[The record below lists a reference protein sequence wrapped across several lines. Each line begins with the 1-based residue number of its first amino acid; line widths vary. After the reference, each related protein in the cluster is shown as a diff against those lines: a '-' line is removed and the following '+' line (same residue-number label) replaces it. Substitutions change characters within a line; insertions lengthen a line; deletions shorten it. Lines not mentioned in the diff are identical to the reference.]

1 MMGCQSSKTKGGNAE
16 STSQVKPDSQLE
28 ADLSSYEAACRQ
40 DSTLQHFDVTLQE
53 HTNSVISTLTVGSGV
68 QSISFNTLQEVTS
81 CLLETNQAVAKI
93 ILECQRDIWN
103 NSELFSLVEEYFEN
117 SKKTLDFC
125 TMLEN
130 CLKRARNDQLII
142 QLAVKYF
149 DEEVGLE
156 VGVDEKKFVKTLEE
170 LRRFKAADKPFPKEF
185 FVLLDLVRKQQESML
200 GKLLVRKRKLDKK
213 LKSLKTW
220 RRVSNVLFVATFVSV
235 LIFSVVAAAVSAP
248 PVVTALASA
257 LTVPIGSVGKWCTSL
272 WKRYEKEVKE
282 QMGLTTTMELFALI
296 TIYDM
301 DDIRVL
307 VTNFEIKIES
317 LLKTADFA
325 LGEED
330 ALKLAMDEIK
340 KKLGEFMEII
350 EKLGQQAD
358 KCSRDIRMARAVILH
373 RMMTHSSTSTTGAMP
388 LDL

>member
-1 MMGCQSSKTKGGNAE
+1 MMGCQSSQTKGGNAE

-40 DSTLQHFDVTLQE
+40 DSTLQHFDATLQE
-53 HTNSVISTLTVGSGV
+53 HTNSVIGTLAVSSGV
-68 QSISFNTLQEVTS
+68 QSISFNTLQE
-81 CLLETNQAVAKI
+81 AVVEV

-130 CLKRARNDQLII
+130 CLKRAQNDQLII

-200 GKLLVRKRKLDKK
+200 GKLLVRKKKLDKK

-248 PVVTALASA
+248 PVVTALASE
-257 LTVPIGSVGKWCTSL
+257 LFL
-272 WKRYEKEVKE
+272 LKEVKE
-282 QMGLTTTMELFALI
+282 QMGLTTTMELFARI

-307 VTNFEIKIES
+307 VTNLEIKIES

-358 KCSRDIRMARAVILH
+358 KCSRDIRMARAVVLH
-373 RMMTHSSTSTTGAMP
+373 RMMTHSSTSTTGDMP

>member
-1 MMGCQSSKTKGGNAE
+1 MKYLIDIFEIRSAE
-16 STSQVKPDSQLE
+16 T
-28 ADLSSYEAACRQ
+28 
-40 DSTLQHFDVTLQE
+40 E
-53 HTNSVISTLTVGSGV
+53 HTNSGISTLTVGSGV
-68 QSISFNTLQEVTS
+68 QSISFNRLQEVTS
-81 CLLETNQAVAKI
+81 CLLETNQAVVKV

-125 TMLEN
+125 TMLLEN
-130 CLKRARNDQLII
+130 CVKRARNDQLII

-156 VGVDEKKFVKTLEE
+156 VGVDEKKFMKTLEE

-213 LKSLKTW
+213 LKSLKIW

-282 QMGLTTTMELFALI
+282 QMGLTTTMELFARI

-301 DDIRVL
+301 DDIRLL
-307 VTNFEIKIES
+307 VINFEIKIEP
-317 LLKTADFA
+317 LLKAVDFA
-325 LGEED
+325 LGEEH
-330 ALKLAMDEIK
+330 ALKLAIDEIK
-340 KKLGEFMEII
+340 KKLGEFMEIF

-373 RMMTHSSTSTTGAMP
+373 RMMTHCNTSTTGAMP